1 MMIKKMMVPL
11 AFSKYSVGILD
22 YAADLAQEMGAE
34 LHVVNVISD
43 RDLDAV
49 NKITSFGYKVDSDK
63 YMEIVKEERR
73 KEIAAMSEH
82 LTLPDEQVDF
92 TFLVGDP
99 TSEMLRFVVENDIDA
114 VVMGV
119 KNRDIKH
126 VFTGSVAER
135 MFRKCPVPVISYRGD
150 DIAERLRKRVYKHI
164 IDHH

>member
-1 MMIKKMMVPL
+1 MINKIMVPL

-22 YAADLAQEMGAE
+22 YAADMAQLMGAD

-49 NKITSFGYKVDSDK
+49 NKITSFGYKVDSGH
-63 YMEIVKEERR
+63 YMQTIKEERR
-73 KEIAAMSEH
+73 NKIDEMSAH
-82 LTLPDEQVDF
+82 LTLPDDKVSF
-92 TFLVGDP
+92 SFLVGDP

-135 MFRKCPVPVISYRGD
+135 MFRKCPVPVISYRGG
-150 DIAERLRKRVYKHI
+150 DISERLRKRVYRHI
-164 IDHH
+164 IDH

>member
-1 MMIKKMMVPL
+1 MIKKIMVPL

-22 YAADLAQEMGAE
+22 YAADIAQLMGAD

-49 NKITSFGYKVDSDK
+49 NKITSFGYKVDSDH
-63 YMEIVKEERR
+63 YLETVKEERR
-73 KEIAAMSEH
+73 KEISEMSAN
-82 LTLPDEQVDF
+82 LTLPDDKVFF

-99 TSEMLRFVVENDIDA
+99 TSEMLRFVVESEIDA

-135 MFRKCPVPVISYRGD
+135 MFRKCPVPVISYRGG

>member
-1 MMIKKMMVPL
+1 MITKIMVPL

-22 YAADLAQEMGAE
+22 YAAGLAQLMGAQ

-49 NKITSFGYKVDSDK
+49 NKITSFGYNVDSEH
-63 YMEIVKEERR
+63 YMQTIKEERR
-73 KEIAAMSEH
+73 KEIAEMSEH
-82 LTLPDEQVDF
+82 LTLPDDMVSF
-92 TFLVGDP
+92 SFLVGDP

-135 MFRKCPVPVISYRGD
+135 MFRKCPVPIISYRGN
-150 DIAERLRKRVYKHI
+150 DIAERLRKRVYRHI
-164 IDHH
+164 IDH

>member
-1 MMIKKMMVPL
+1 MINKIMVPL

-22 YAADLAQEMGAE
+22 YAADLAQTSGAE
-34 LHVVNVISD
+34 LHMVNVISD

-49 NKITSFGYKVDSDK
+49 NKITSFGYKVDSDH
-63 YMEIVKEERR
+63 YLATIKEERSQ
-73 KEIAAMSEH
+73 KIVEMSEH
-82 LTLPDEQVDF
+82 LTLPDDKVDF

-99 TSEMLRFVVENDIDA
+99 TSELLRFVVENEIDT

-135 MFRKCPVPVISYRGD
+135 MFRKCPVTVISYRGG
-150 DIAERLRKRVYKHI
+150 DIAKRLTRRVYKHI
-164 IDHH
+164 IDHD

>member
-1 MMIKKMMVPL
+1 MITKIMVPL

-22 YAADLAQEMGAE
+22 YAAGLAQLMGAQ

-49 NKITSFGYKVDSDK
+49 NKITSFGYNVDSDH
-63 YMEIVKEERR
+63 YMQTIKEERR
-73 KEIAAMSEH
+73 KEIAEMSEH
-82 LTLPDEQVDF
+82 LTLPDDMVSF
-92 TFLVGDP
+92 SFLVGDP

-135 MFRKCPVPVISYRGD
+135 MFRKCPVPIISYRGN
-150 DIAERLRKRVYKHI
+150 DIAERLRKRVYRHI
-164 IDHH
+164 IDH

>member
-1 MMIKKMMVPL
+1 MIKKIMVPL

-22 YAADLAQEMGAE
+22 YAADIAELMGAQ
-34 LHVVNVISD
+34 LFLVNVINE

-49 NKITSFGYKVDSDK
+49 TKITSFGYKVDSDQ
-63 YMEIVKEERR
+63 YMKTIKEERR
-73 KEIAAMSEH
+73 RELTKMSEH
-82 LTLPDEQVDF
+82 LTLPDDQVSY
-92 TFLVGDP
+92 TFLIGDP

-119 KNRDIKH
+119 KARDIKH

-135 MFRKCPVPVISYRGD
+135 MFRKCPVPIISYRGD